1 MSQYL
6 PEKNFEWEED
16 FFSDSDIELVKSKI
30 LDLKDDSPEGYFFE
44 VDLKYPKELHD
55 LHNEFPLCPEQ
66 LEIKDEW
73 MSEYQRNMKKV
84 FKLKENQRNYV

>member
-30 LDLKDDSPEGYFFE
+30 LNLKDDSTEGYFFE
-44 VDLKYPKELHD
+44 VDLKYPRA
-55 LHNEFPLCPEQ
+55 
-66 LEIKDEW
+66 
-73 MSEYQRNMKKV
+73 S
-84 FKLKENQRNYV
+84 